1 MTVLFRK
8 IGVIFTALLLIAATG
23 GYSVFRHY
31 CDCQDAVTTSVF
43 LEVTCGHDHAAEA
56 KSCCTPV
63 SHEKSCC
70 PAEKGQQSKGH
81 RHSDKCCHTNA
92 QFLKIN
98 DSFSSGQYKSVDKIF
113 IAAVNLPEKE
123 IQVNDESAFI
133 LNTYYSDSS
142 PPLTGRQILLKIHQ
156 LKLAPELG

>member
-1 MTVLFRK
+1 MVLFRK

-56 KSCCTPV
+56 KSCCAPV

-70 PAEKGQQSKGH
+70 PAEKGQQSKSH
-81 RHSDKCCHTNA
+81 KHSDKCCRTNA

-98 DSFSSGQYKSVDKIF
+98 DSFSSGQYKSADKIF
-113 IAAVNLPEKE
+113 ISAVNLPEKE
-123 IQVNDESAFI
+123 ILVDENSSSFVT
-133 LNTYYSDSS
+133 TYYTDTS
-142 PPLTGRQILLKIHQ
+142 PPLSGREILLHHHQ